1 MALTETLA
9 ARRWAAAYFA
19 AAMLWLGLLIGV
31 AFLATPVKFM
41 APSLSLP
48 VALDVGRYTFYVFN
62 KVEWVLAAVLIVAPL
77 SGGAAWPRLLAIA
90 AGLLVIVETVW
101 MLPFLDHRVGLI
113 IAGQTPPPADL
124 HVLYIAMEV
133 TKLLVL
139 AAIAFYRARQLVRAP
154 LRPFAEE
161 VRFVE
166 ARY

>member
-9 ARRWAAAYFA
+9 ARRWAATYFTV
-19 AAMLWLGLLIGV
+19 AMLWLGLLIGV

-77 SGGAAWPRLLAIA
+77 GGGTAWPRLLAIA

-101 MLPFLDHRVGLI
+101 MLPLLDHRVGLI
-113 IAGQTPPPADL
+113 ISGQTPPTADL
-124 HVLYIAMEV
+124 HGLYIAMEV
-133 TKLLVL
+133 AKVLVL
-139 AAIAFYRARQLVRAP
+139 ASIAFDRARQLVRAP
-154 LRPFAEE
+154 LRQLTDG
-161 VRFVE
+161 
-166 ARY
+166 